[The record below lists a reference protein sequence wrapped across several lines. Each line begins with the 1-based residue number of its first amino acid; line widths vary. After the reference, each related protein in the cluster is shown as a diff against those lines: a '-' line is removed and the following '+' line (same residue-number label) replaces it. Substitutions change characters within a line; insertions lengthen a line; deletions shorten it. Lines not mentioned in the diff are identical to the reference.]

1 MAILYNIYTGS
12 QFKPA
17 NPFRLLFTKNIY
29 FYMFFTNHGYKE
41 YQKMSV
47 IIKENMDNQKTGIRI
62 AFAGC
67 MASGKSFAAA
77 SVKKHL
83 GNAKIKSFS
92 TMVKYLA
99 GENAKFAHREG
110 YQLVGKVGRLI
121 DPECWV
127 KLLTKE
133 IQQMGEEENII
144 VDDIRYK
151 NELIALR
158 QLGFVIIYMKTP
170 WHARLKR
177 IQKRHWDDPPAFH
190 DFVQWATH
198 DSELQLE
205 TLPEKIFDMVMTK
218 EEEVQEYIKSI

>member
-1 MAILYNIYTGS
+1 
-12 QFKPA
+12 
-17 NPFRLLFTKNIY
+17 
-29 FYMFFTNHGYKE
+29 
-41 YQKMSV
+41 MSV
-47 IIKENMDNQKTGIRI
+47 ITKEQMETGKRI

-77 SVKKHL
+77 SLKKHL
-83 GNAKIKSFS
+83 GNATIKSFS

-99 GENAKFAHREG
+99 GENSKFAHREG
-110 YQLVGKVGRLI
+110 YQLVGRVGRAI

-133 IQQMGEEENII
+133 IQQMNAEENII
-144 VDDIRYK
+144 VDDIRYE

-158 QLGFVIIYMKTP
+158 KLGFIIVYMKTS

-177 IQKRHWDDPPAFH
+177 IQQRHWDDPPAFH
-190 DFVQWATH
+190 DFVQWTTH

-205 TLPEKIFDMVMTK
+205 KLPEGIFDKVIEN
-218 EEEVQEYIKSI
+218 EEELKEYIKLI

>member
-1 MAILYNIYTGS
+1 
-12 QFKPA
+12 
-17 NPFRLLFTKNIY
+17 
-29 FYMFFTNHGYKE
+29 
-41 YQKMSV
+41 MSV
-47 IIKENMDNQKTGIRI
+47 ITKEQTMSDIEHSGIRI

-77 SVKKHL
+77 SLKKHL
-83 GNAKIKSFS
+83 KKAKIKSFS

-99 GENAKFAHREG
+99 GENSKFAHREG

-133 IQQMGEEENII
+133 INQMGEEENII
-144 VDDIRYK
+144 VDDIRYE

-158 QLGFVIIYMKTP
+158 QLGFVIVYMKTP

-190 DFVQWATH
+190 DFVQWSTH

-205 TLPEKIFDMVMTK
+205 TLPETIFDKVIVNEK
-218 EEEVQEYIKSI
+218 ELKEYIESI